1 MSKVRTGKKPA
12 EEKQPAT
19 YQEALD
25 ESLQETFP
33 ASDPISP
40 SVGNTGR
47 RISTEKNPTDW
58 QLQRGS
64 AAKGKDSAAAGG
76 GSSAARDSEVMPTTA
91 VRSDPGLDDIYHE
104 LKRGVGREL
113 VTDANVDALIERAV
127 ERRDEQLEYLL
138 REWRSACG
146 EEAEQAKRK

>member
-1 MSKVRTGKKPA
+1 MSKVRTAKKPA
-12 EEKQPAT
+12 EEKRPT
-19 YQEALD
+19 YQDALD

-58 QLQRGS
+58 QLQPDSTAKNEGS
-64 AAKGKDSAAAGG
+64 ATSAGDA
-76 GSSAARDSEVMPTTA
+76 SSAARSSDVMPTTS
-91 VRSDPGLDDIYHE
+91 VPSDAGLDDIYQE

-113 VTDANVDALIERAV
+113 VTDANVDALIQLAV

-138 REWRSACG
+138 REWRSECG
-146 EEAEQAKRK
+146 EEADQHKR

>member
-1 MSKVRTGKKPA
+1 MSKERTDKKPA
-12 EEKQPAT
+12 EAKRPT
-19 YQEALD
+19 YQDALD

-40 SVGNTGR
+40 SAGNTGR

-58 QLQRGS
+58 QLQPGS
-64 AAKGKDSAAAGG
+64 AANNEHSAAAPG
-76 GSSAARDSEVMPTTA
+76 AREAESMPQTA
-91 VRSDPGLDDIYHE
+91 VRGDAGLDDIYHE

-113 VTDANVDALIERAV
+113 VTDANVDALIQLAV
-127 ERRDEQLEYLL
+127 ERRDEQLAYLL

-146 EEAEQAKRK
+146 EDADQQKR